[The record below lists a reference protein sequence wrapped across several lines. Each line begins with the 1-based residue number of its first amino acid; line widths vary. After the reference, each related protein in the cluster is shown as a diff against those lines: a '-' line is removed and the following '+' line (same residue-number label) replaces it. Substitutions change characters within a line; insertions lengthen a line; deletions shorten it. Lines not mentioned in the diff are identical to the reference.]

1 MITPDQE
8 AWLDHLST
16 TQAIQVVPFDP
27 TCEEKF
33 LQTKEKVQAVLGFH
47 QAVEHHGASSLG
59 ISGQDEIDVYV
70 PVFPD
75 EFDGIVIKL
84 KSLFGEPGSL
94 YPLQRARFTTNVS
107 EKRVD
112 VFVVNKNHQNW
123 RDTVVFEN
131 YLHTHSDALEEY
143 RSLKESLSGKSVQ
156 EYYRRK
162 TEFINGILALTL

>member
-112 VFVVNKNHQNW
+112 VLVVNK
-123 RDTVVFEN
+123 N

-143 RSLKESLSGKSVQ
+143 RALKESLSGKSVQ